1 MPQTDSPRVVVAA
14 IDKEFQRLHS
24 RRLAFVETIPPHVLY
39 AATEGLEWSI
49 VGEGLLRSA
58 AAVEQTCGGLLSNLW
73 DDPFEWTLAETLSST
88 ERIREYFQE
97 VESTRSKTFA
107 GFGSDT
113 DLTKDVAT
121 PAGTLRPV
129 VFVLIETLVRAS
141 DHFARAQTKAL
152 DYSAESN

>member
-14 IDKEFQRLHS
+14 IDKEFQGLHS
-24 RRLAFVETIPPHVLY
+24 RCLAFVETIPPHVLY
-39 AATEGLEWSI
+39 SATEGLEWSI
-49 VGEGLLRSA
+49 VGESLLRSA

-88 ERIREYFQE
+88 ERIREYFHE

-107 GFGSDT
+107 GFRSDT

-121 PAGTLRPV
+121 PAGDLRPV
-129 VFVLIETLVRAS
+129 VSVLIETLVRAS
-141 DHFARAQTKAL
+141 DHFARAQTTAL
-152 DYSAESN
+152 K